1 MRARS
6 SVRPAKGT
14 ASDNAAAP
22 GCRSRPPWGRLSR
35 PAPGSCG
42 NRQRRH
48 PTHIEDEAD
57 EAPFPLRLREPAHRD
72 GAEAEYLLD
81 PPVAR
86 LHDRLAPLEP
96 PSAFV
101 GLQLPTH
108 PLRAGTSA
116 PLGCH
121 ALLLPLAERDVGV
134 DLPLLQRCE
143 VRLRPIPGVRQ
154 QDRKS
159 TRLNSSHLVISYA
172 VFCLKKKKK
181 KNKKHKYKNKKKN
194 NK

>member
-48 PTHIEDEAD
+48 PPHIEDEAD

-81 PPVAR
+81 PPVDR

-116 PLGCH
+116 PLGCR

-134 DLPLLQRCE
+134 FFFSSRRRHTSSYGDWSSDVCSSDLAVAGSVIGPEHR
-143 VRLRPIPGVRQ
+143 RLPVEP
-154 QDRKS
+154 
-159 TRLNSSHLVISYA
+159 
-172 VFCLKKKKK
+172 
-181 KNKKHKYKNKKKN
+181 
-194 NK
+194 

>member
-48 PTHIEDEAD
+48 PPHIEDEAD

-72 GAEAEYLLD
+72 GAEAEYLLV
-81 PPVAR
+81 PPVDR

-101 GLQLPTH
+101 GLQLPTSTWSTSKTDWFIGEDFQ
-108 PLRAGTSA
+108 LIQYSVKAGHTTA
-116 PLGCH
+116 
-121 ALLLPLAERDVGV
+121 VGV
-134 DLPLLQRCE
+134 LSKDDGKTADLSPKPLLAQ
-143 VRLRPIPGVRQ
+143 
-154 QDRKS
+154 
-159 TRLNSSHLVISYA
+159 
-172 VFCLKKKKK
+172 
-181 KNKKHKYKNKKKN
+181 
-194 NK
+194 

>member
-81 PPVAR
+81 PPVDR

-121 ALLLPLAERDVGV
+121 ARAAPPPCRARRRRRPPAAPALRSSPPPYTRSPPAARRSARQCS
-134 DLPLLQRCE
+134 PRPAPPAAPAARCPPHSPS
-143 VRLRPIPGVRQ
+143 RRPPR
-154 QDRKS
+154 
-159 TRLNSSHLVISYA
+159 
-172 VFCLKKKKK
+172 
-181 KNKKHKYKNKKKN
+181 
-194 NK
+194 